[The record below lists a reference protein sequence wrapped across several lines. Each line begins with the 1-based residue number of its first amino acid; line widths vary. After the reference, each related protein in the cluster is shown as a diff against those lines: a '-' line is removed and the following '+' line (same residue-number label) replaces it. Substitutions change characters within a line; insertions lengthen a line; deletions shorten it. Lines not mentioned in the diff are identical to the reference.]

1 MHGSGGSWLDP
12 YGLTSPST
20 RGTPVTKT
28 IRLGD
33 VPRTHLFS
41 IACFQSHCSIICLT
55 KMKLS
60 LGFPCGPV
68 VKVLH
73 LHCMGH
79 QFNQATKIPC
89 AVLCGQKKK
98 KRRDIT
104 SCCCCLV
111 DKLCPAVCK
120 AMDHSPPGSS
130 LHGIS
135 QAKILKWVAIS
146 FSRGSSQPRD

>member
-1 MHGSGGSWLDP
+1 MHGSGGSWLGP
-12 YGLTSPST
+12 HGLRSPST
-20 RGTPVTKT
+20 QGTPVTKT

-60 LGFPCGPV
+60 LGLPCGPV
-68 VKVLH
+68 VKILY

-79 QFNQATKIPC
+79 QFNQGTKIPC

-98 KRRDIT
+98 KKERDIT
-104 SCCCCLV
+104 SCCYCLV

-120 AMDHSPPGSS
+120 AMD
-130 LHGIS
+130 
-135 QAKILKWVAIS
+135 
-146 FSRGSSQPRD
+146 RT